1 VGSDGIVK
9 PPPLLDEDDGLG
21 KRVEDLT
28 VQELVAQ
35 LAVEALDV
43 PVLPRT
49 ARLDE
54 QRLDTDPG
62 QPPPYQLGCE
72 LRPIVRTQMFG
83 RSVPSKEI
91 SQDLEYIV
99 GSGLYERP

>member
-35 LAVEALDV
+35 L
-43 PVLPRT
+43 
-49 ARLDE
+49 
-54 QRLDTDPG
+54 
-62 QPPPYQLGCE
+62 
-72 LRPIVRTQMFG
+72 
-83 RSVPSKEI
+83 
-91 SQDLEYIV
+91 
-99 GSGLYERP
+99 